1 MVPKIWRARLPLGL
15 VATEA
20 LSPRFF
26 LHFCVGEREN
36 PLITGKDE
44 YVEKEGEEEKCSRMD
59 EISRRKKGRRRR
71 RRRRRVSERMGVDI
85 CRSGGGERERES
97 WVGGLNERRERQDCH
112 MRQKIPN
119 DILCHFHSEQYC
131 TLHLARLEHASLV
144 YW

>member
-59 EISRRKKGRRRR
+59 EISRRKKGE
-71 RRRRRVSERMGVDI
+71 RRRRVSERMGVDI
-85 CRSGGGERERES
+85 CRSGGGEREK
-97 WVGGLNERRERQDCH
+97 VG
-112 MRQKIPN
+112 
-119 DILCHFHSEQYC
+119 
-131 TLHLARLEHASLV
+131 LEG
-144 YW
+144 

>member
-1 MVPKIWRARLPLGL
+1 MVPKIWRARLALGL

-59 EISRRKKGRRRR
+59 EISRRKKGK

-85 CRSGGGERERES
+85 CRSGGGERERERKLG
-97 WVGGLNERRERQDCH
+97 WRVEREEGKAGL
-112 MRQKIPN
+112 P
-119 DILCHFHSEQYC
+119 
-131 TLHLARLEHASLV
+131 HAAKNT
-144 YW
+144 